1 MGKRKKRNARRHQ
14 RVIGRELNK
23 ARRAAQALRAE
34 RDALLKAAIEMRR
47 VLYNVE
53 HGKQIYALEGVEGND
68 IVDMAL
74 HGQEVFDDL
83 TNNAYEALLA

>member
-34 RDALLKAAIEMRR
+34 RDALVKAA
-47 VLYNVE
+47 
-53 HGKQIYALEGVEGND
+53 
-68 IVDMAL
+68 
-74 HGQEVFDDL
+74 
-83 TNNAYEALLA
+83 EALLAAGGGR